1 MPRRLST
8 ALAAALIA
16 ALAAAAPA
24 SARTHGF
31 PHIVVPSSSTYK
43 AQRAHF
49 LDLAEHG
56 ISAARR
62 HFWNPGERW
71 YNDRLSDGDR
81 YPLATVW
88 SLAGLFETVDAV
100 EMAQPSRHNR
110 QAVRQ
115 FAAYAERY
123 WDRDLQPHG
132 GYAPYPGPRGSG
144 YHVWF
149 DDNSWW
155 GHAFLDAYRAT
166 GNPRYL
172 TDAKRA
178 SDFVDARG
186 WSGDGMWWETRH
198 ESKSEEALG
207 AATALSAEI
216 YEETGNRVYLDRA
229 RTYIN
234 WANHHLWNGKVYG
247 TPLTYA
253 NGAFIGA
260 HLAICIRAH
269 DSRACSRARYLG
281 TWAMRWWGRDL
292 DKAPQFDTILLRYMV
307 QLGNYMGNP
316 EFYAWAY
323 HNAERALRGAPSGHG
338 LYLNFWDGSSPT
350 SHPSTGVSHAGQ
362 ILTHGATI
370 ELFAWL
376 AAVKPPQG

>member
-1 MPRRLST
+1 
-8 ALAAALIA
+8 
-16 ALAAAAPA
+16 
-24 SARTHGF
+24 
-31 PHIVVPSSSTYK
+31 
-43 AQRAHF
+43 
-49 LDLAEHG
+49 
-56 ISAARR
+56 
-62 HFWNPGERW
+62 
-71 YNDRLSDGDR
+71 
-81 YPLATVW
+81 
-88 SLAGLFETVDAV
+88 
-100 EMAQPSRHNR
+100 
-110 QAVRQ
+110 
-115 FAAYAERY
+115 
-123 WDRDLQPHG
+123 
-132 GYAPYPGPRGSG
+132 
-144 YHVWF
+144 
-149 DDNSWW
+149 

-234 WANHHLWNGKVYG
+234 WANHH
-247 TPLTYA
+247 
-253 NGAFIGA
+253 
-260 HLAICIRAH
+260 
-269 DSRACSRARYLG
+269 
-281 TWAMRWWGRDL
+281 
-292 DKAPQFDTILLRYMV
+292 
-307 QLGNYMGNP
+307 
-316 EFYAWAY
+316 
-323 HNAERALRGAPSGHG
+323 AERALRGAPSGHG